1 MFSNCVCVCVCVP
14 PVCEVVQNLQL
25 ASDRD
30 RQDVVGDLS
39 VLLDGL
45 QVDAETFTSAER
57 EHGDDLQ
64 THRTFERD
72 CLC

>member
-1 MFSNCVCVCVCVP
+1 MCVCVCVP

-57 EHGDDLQ
+57 EHGGDFKK
-64 THRTFERD
+64 THT
-72 CLC
+72 LTL